1 MTETGKPRRR
11 ADSRYAAKA
20 EPRTD
25 ADDASNP
32 RRKEWFK
39 MVTASKVIKRE
50 VEWLWKGFLPR
61 GTVSLLTG
69 DPQAGKSTLVCELVA
84 CLSTGRPLPGETEE
98 EAAARPPM
106 KSWIMSSEDAADTT
120 IIWRLINQGADLDQ
134 IYITDERAGL
144 EGRGLREMERIIR
157 EENIGLV
164 SIDTITTWMGGEI
177 DMNKGNEVMTWINGL
192 KEITDRT
199 GCSIIM
205 IRHRRKGAP
214 GDNKLHAGM
223 GSIGFTAAVR
233 SELMAY
239 VKKDGTRVLE
249 RTKGNIGAPP
259 LPLAYNI
266 RSSDDPTNPHGVL
279 DWCGTWDE
287 PLPTDNK
294 PRVSTRPKAFV
305 LAQEFIA
312 QRLAAGPV
320 PAMTMLTEA
329 AERGISETTLKR
341 AKEGIA
347 KSVQISKNEWVWSL
361 LDMQVC
367 R

>member
-1 MTETGKPRRR
+1 MEPKVSTRRR
-11 ADSRYAAKA
+11 PGVGTRPPETPGKVVDGA
-20 EPRTD
+20 EER
-25 ADDASNP
+25 A
-32 RRKEWFK
+32 RRPYFK
-39 MVTASKVIKRE
+39 MVTASKVQKRE
-50 VEWLWKGFLPR
+50 IEWLWKGYLPK

-69 DPQAGKSTLVCELVA
+69 DPQAGKSTLVCEIVA
-84 CLSTGRPLPGETEE
+84 CLSTGRPLPGEDEVT
-98 EAAARPPM
+98 RKPV

-134 IYITDERAGL
+134 VYITDERAGL
-144 EGRGLREMERIIR
+144 EGRGLREMEKVIV
-157 EENIGLV
+157 EEGIGFV

-177 DMNKGNEVMTWINGL
+177 DMNKGNEVMSWINGL
-192 KEITDRT
+192 KEISDRT

-239 VKKDGTRVLE
+239 VKKDGTRILE

-259 LPLAYNI
+259 QPLAYEI
-266 RSSDDPTNPHGVL
+266 RSSDDPDNPHGVL
-279 DWCGTWDE
+279 DWRGTWDE
-287 PLPTDNK
+287 PEPVDSK
-294 PRVSTRPKAFV
+294 PKVSLKPKAFDA
-305 LAQEFIA
+305 AQEFIRI
-312 QRLAAGPV
+312 RLAQGPV
-320 PAMTMLTEA
+320 PAMTILAEA
-329 AERGISETTLKR
+329 AERGISEKTLKR

-347 KSVQISKNEWVWSL
+347 KSVQTSDKQWVWVL

-367 R
+367 T